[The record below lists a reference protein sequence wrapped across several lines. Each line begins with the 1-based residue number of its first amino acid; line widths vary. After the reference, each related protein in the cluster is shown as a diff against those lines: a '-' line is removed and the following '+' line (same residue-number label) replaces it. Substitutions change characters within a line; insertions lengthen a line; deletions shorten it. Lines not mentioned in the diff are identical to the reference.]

1 MKIDKEKKARTIIFI
16 IFFIIVLEMYLFPHP
31 TNKNNLTNFYNLYL
45 MNIVFPCLIYLGIS
59 LMLHPLPN
67 FLIPKE
73 KTIKITIAIFLLSI
87 LIFIDKLQY
96 YFDVWVFDNNF
107 DLMYYLMT
115 FIGITVWVFIDYL
128 IIKFYR

>member
-16 IFFIIVLEMYLFPHP
+16 IFFIIVLEIYLFP
-31 TNKNNLTNFYNLYL
+31 NSSNRDNLTNFYNLYL
-45 MNIVFPCLIYLGIS
+45 MNIVFPCLIYLAIS
-59 LMLHPLPN
+59 LNLYPLPN

-96 YFDVWVFDNNF
+96 YFDVWFFDNNF
-107 DLMYYLMT
+107 DLMYYLMP
-115 FIGITVWVFIDYL
+115 FIGIMIWVFIDYL